1 PGAVRPVVLEDEV
14 QPQGRRSAGSWS
26 KKASTP
32 STRGRGHATEQDCK
46 SETGTVQLRMNPMP
60 LPLRHGRARGA
71 CRPRGIM
78 SGSRRPPCRLTAS
91 RGRMPASPEG
101 RPRRKITIEAKSDG
115 MPRRETTRGTE
126 SRSPSPLA
134 FGRTRKDNVQ
144 GLRPFHQIKQEST
157 AFHLNRKS
165 TFFTPSYAFIHKAT
179 ISCIPFPP
187 PSPWLRLN
195 PPNRQYISYSP
206 HTSQSTEISY
216 LESFSWALGI
226 SH

>member
-1 PGAVRPVVLEDEV
+1 VQFGLSFLRMTFNFKADAQPGRGQRKP
-14 QPQGRRSAGSWS
+14 
-26 KKASTP
+26 STP
-32 STRGRGHATEQDCK
+32 STRGRGHATLEQACK

-78 SGSRRPPCRLTAS
+78 SGSGRPPCRLTAS

-134 FGRTRKDNVQ
+134 FGRTRRDVVQ
-144 GLRPFHQIKQEST
+144 GLRPFNQIQQEST
-157 AFHLNRKS
+157 AFPLNRKIA
-165 TFFTPSYAFIHKAT
+165 FFTPSSAFIKKAT
-179 ISCIPFPP
+179 ISSIPF
-187 PSPWLRLN
+187 STLVHNSDSIL
-195 PPNRQYISYSP
+195 QIDTILVTCLI
-206 HTSQSTEISY
+206 HLSQRKCP
-216 LESFSWALGI
+216 ALTAFLGAR
-226 SH
+226 